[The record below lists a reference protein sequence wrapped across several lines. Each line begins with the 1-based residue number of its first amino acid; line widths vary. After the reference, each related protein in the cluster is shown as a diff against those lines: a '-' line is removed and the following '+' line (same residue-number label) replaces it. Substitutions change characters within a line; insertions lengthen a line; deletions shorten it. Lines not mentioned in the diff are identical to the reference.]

1 MNNIIKAISLICLI
15 IIAGCSQDVI
25 IIPDQQ
31 IQEGEEVAVSFNTI
45 IPEFKTVVTRANGG
59 VNDMYVLVFDEN
71 GNYIARRQ
79 ATLSNQTETGGTFI
93 VQLPSSSN
101 SRIVHFISNYDWSGF
116 NDIAGLNEATVVAL
130 LSTSSTTFW
139 SRVELEN
146 GISSTSFSG
155 LTVSLLR
162 NQAKISVVNEADELT
177 FNGFTIHNKPS
188 KGSVAQYSSTTG
200 FEEGVITEP
209 LDMTLIPAQSS
220 DISTDEKYLFE
231 RKNAYATDITTVIVR
246 GNYNG
251 QQYYYKIDLIDLEKN
266 RYDIERNYHYIVKIK
281 TVTRAGYTSF
291 NDALEGASHN
301 NTALD
306 PIIEKYPIISDG
318 ISKLEVEKTLVI
330 LTKPNQQFSV
340 WAKYF
345 PEIDSETV
353 DNSGVTVSIQ
363 SGNTSIV
370 GSSLN
375 FDSNTGVIS
384 ATGLGQLPLEQGEAR
399 IIVTKGDLARTIRV
413 VLRTPF
419 SFDPITINNQNP
431 GLIPDDQSSDAT
443 LKFNIPNDFPDD
455 LFPLLIEIHTQGLY
469 PAATGLEMVVE
480 SGQIHYIYR
489 ATQRGE
495 QTINFKTNR
504 SDNSETVTLKA
515 DYFADGAVS
524 YSRITVFQGNITYG
538 NNNNIP
544 NNATVTAS
552 TGSITIPSTGIYSY
566 APPSNYNV
574 DTQVNLEYVNE
585 VASNTSG
592 GSWFDPGINQS
603 FHEYYSATSTIGH
616 MYDNGD
622 LNLVIDRFIVTG
634 RIRYTTSTNNN
645 YNNLQNVPNGATLTV
660 AGTAGANGVML
671 SAQRYQLNIPGTAA
685 DNATIRVTYRTSG
698 TDYYVD
704 TTVGALRSNQ
714 YMQLRS
720 NGGRVQN

>member
-1 MNNIIKAISLICLI
+1 MSKIIKAISLICLI

-59 VNDMYVLVFDEN
+59 VNDMYLLVFDEN

-130 LSTSSTTFW
+130 LSTTNTAFW

-209 LDMTLIPAQSS
+209 LDMTLIPAQESE
-220 DISTDEKYLFE
+220 ISTNEKYLFE
-231 RKNAYATDITTVIVR
+231 RKNAYATNITTVIVK

-251 QQYYYKIDLIDLEKN
+251 QQYYYKIDLIDSDKN

-281 TVTRAGYTSF
+281 TVTRAGYVNF
-291 NDALEGASHN
+291 NDALTGASHN

-318 ISKLEVEKTLVI
+318 ISKLEVEKTLVV
-330 LTKPNQQFSV
+330 LTQPNQTFSV
-340 WAKYF
+340 WAKFY
-345 PEIDSETV
+345 PEIGNTNF
-353 DNSGVTVSIQ
+353 DNSEVSVTIQ
-363 SGNTSIV
+363 SGNTSFNA
-370 GSSLN
+370 SSLSFN
-375 FDSNTGVIS
+375 PSTGIITG
-384 ATGLGQLPLEQGEAR
+384 TGLNQLPIPPEQGEAR

-413 VLRTPF
+413 VLREPF
-419 SFDPITINNQNP
+419 EFDPITINNNNP
-431 GLIPDDQSSDAT
+431 AT
-443 LKFNIPNDFPDD
+443 LSGTQGQAATLRFNIPNDFPED
-455 LFPLLIEIHTQGLY
+455 LFPLPIKIYTQGLY
-469 PAATGLEMVVE
+469 AAATGLEMVVE
-480 SGQIHYIYR
+480 GGMIHYIYR
-489 ATQRGE
+489 ANQSGE
-495 QTINFKTNR
+495 QTIEFKTNK
-504 SDNSETVTLKA
+504 SNNEEVVALKA
-515 DYFADGAVS
+515 DYFADGMILYHPNTIKINGTIQYNRRYNSWFSGWSNEWSNVS
-524 YSRITVFQGNITYG
+524 
-538 NNNNIP
+538 
-544 NNATVTAS
+544 NNAT
-552 TGSITIPSTGIYSY
+552 ITISGITG
-566 APPSNYNV
+566 
-574 DTQVNLEYVNE
+574 
-585 VASNTSG
+585 ASLIVSPTGQYTFTTS
-592 GSWFDPGINQS
+592 
-603 FHEYYSATSTIGH
+603 
-616 MYDNGD
+616 
-622 LNLVIDRFIVTG
+622 
-634 RIRYTTSTNNN
+634 YTT
-645 YNNLQNVPNGATLTV
+645 YNPNITFTYSNSGE
-660 AGTAGANGVML
+660 
-671 SAQRYQLNIPGTAA
+671 
-685 DNATIRVTYRTSG
+685 TYRQQISLSDLKTN
-698 TDYYVD
+698 T
-704 TTVGALRSNQ
+704 ALRLDWVN
-714 YMQLRS
+714 
-720 NGGRVQN
+720 

>member
-1 MNNIIKAISLICLI
+1 MYVASEILKINSEKNNKAMSKIIKTISLFCLI
-15 IIAGCSQDVI
+15 IIAGCSQDVMT
-25 IIPDQQ
+25 IPEQQ
-31 IQEGEEVAVSFNTI
+31 MQEGEEIAVSFNTL

-59 VNDMYVLVFDEN
+59 VNDMYLLVFDEN

-79 ATLSNQTETGGTFI
+79 ATLNNQTDAGGTFTA
-93 VQLPSSSN
+93 QLPSSSSN
-101 SRIVHFISNYDWSGF
+101 RIVHFISNYDWTGF

-130 LSTSSTTFW
+130 LSTSNSAFW
-139 SRVELEN
+139 SRVELDN
-146 GISSTSFSG
+146 GISTTSFSG

-345 PEIDSETV
+345 PEISNESF
-353 DNSGVTVSIQ
+353 DNTGVSVTLQ

-370 GSSLN
+370 EGSLN
-375 FDSNTGVIS
+375 FNPTTGNIT
-384 ATGLGQLPLEQGEAR
+384 ATGLSQIPEEPGNAR
-399 IIVTKGDLARTIRV
+399 IVVSKGDLARTIRV

-419 SFDPITINNQNP
+419 SFSPVTINDQRKTHQEDRKSLGCP
-431 GLIPDDQSSDAT
+431 G
-443 LKFNIPNDFPDD
+443 
-455 LFPLLIEIHTQGLY
+455 G
-469 PAATGLEMVVE
+469 
-480 SGQIHYIYR
+480 
-489 ATQRGE
+489 
-495 QTINFKTNR
+495 
-504 SDNSETVTLKA
+504 
-515 DYFADGAVS
+515 
-524 YSRITVFQGNITYG
+524 
-538 NNNNIP
+538 
-544 NNATVTAS
+544 
-552 TGSITIPSTGIYSY
+552 
-566 APPSNYNV
+566 
-574 DTQVNLEYVNE
+574 
-585 VASNTSG
+585 
-592 GSWFDPGINQS
+592 
-603 FHEYYSATSTIGH
+603 
-616 MYDNGD
+616 
-622 LNLVIDRFIVTG
+622 
-634 RIRYTTSTNNN
+634 
-645 YNNLQNVPNGATLTV
+645 
-660 AGTAGANGVML
+660 
-671 SAQRYQLNIPGTAA
+671 
-685 DNATIRVTYRTSG
+685 
-698 TDYYVD
+698 
-704 TTVGALRSNQ
+704 
-714 YMQLRS
+714 
-720 NGGRVQN
+720 

>member
-1 MNNIIKAISLICLI
+1 MSKIIKAISLICLI

-130 LSTSSTTFW
+130 LSTSNTTFW

-345 PEIDSETV
+345 PEISNTSFN
-353 DNSGVTVSIQ
+353 NSGVSVTLQ

-370 GSSLN
+370 EGSLN
-375 FDSNTGVIS
+375 FNPTTGNIT
-384 ATGLGQLPLEQGEAR
+384 ATGLSQIPEEPGNAR
-399 IIVTKGDLARTIRV
+399 IVVSKGDLARTIRV

-419 SFDPITINNQNP
+419 SFSPVTINDQNP
-431 GLIPDDQSSDAT
+431 GLVADGQSSQAT
-443 LKFNIPNDFPDD
+443 LKFNIPDDFPDD
-455 LFPLLIEIHTQGLY
+455 LFPLPIRIYTNGLY
-469 PAATGLEMVVE
+469 PASTGLEMVVE
-480 SGQIHYIYR
+480 GSQIHYIYR
-489 ATQRGE
+489 ATQRGI
-495 QTINFKTNR
+495 QTINFKTNK
-504 SDNSETVTLKA
+504 SGNAETVAIKA
-515 DYFADGAVS
+515 DYFADGSIAYNSFVAF
-524 YSRITVFQGNITYG
+524 RGNISYG
-538 NNNNIP
+538 NNVNVP
-544 NNATVTAS
+544 NNVTVSAS
-552 TGSITIPSTGIYSY
+552 IGSLTIPSTGTYSY
-566 APPSNYNV
+566 APPSNYNLN
-574 DTQVNLEYVNE
+574 TSVNLEYENQ
-585 VASNTSG
+585 VAWNTNSN
-592 GSWFDPGINQS
+592 IRQS
-603 FHEYYSATSTIGH
+603 FHEYYRTTTTIGH
-616 MYDNGD
+616 MYNNGN
-622 LNLVIDRFIVTG
+622 LNLALDGIIVTG
-634 RIRYTTSTNNN
+634 RIRYTTNTNN
-645 YNNLQNVPNGATLTV
+645 YNGMSNVPGNATLTV
-660 AGTAGANGVML
+660 TGTAGATGEMMAN
-671 SAQRYQLNIPGTAA
+671 QRYQLTIPGTAS
-685 DNATIRVTYRTSG
+685 NNSTIRVTYRTSN
-698 TDYYVD
+698 TNYYVD

-720 NGGRVQN
+720 NGGRVQNY

>member
-1 MNNIIKAISLICLI
+1 MSKIIKAISLICLI

-130 LSTSSTTFW
+130 LSTSNTTFW

-155 LTVSLLR
+155 LTVNLLR

-251 QQYYYKIDLIDLEKN
+251 QQYYYKIDLIDSEKN

-345 PEIDSETV
+345 PEISNTSFN
-353 DNSGVTVSIQ
+353 NSGVSVTLQ

-370 GSSLN
+370 EGSLN
-375 FDSNTGVIS
+375 FNPTTGNIT
-384 ATGLGQLPLEQGEAR
+384 ATGLSQIPEETGNAR
-399 IIVTKGDLARTIRV
+399 IVVSKGDLARTIRV

-419 SFDPITINNQNP
+419 SFSPVTINDQNP
-431 GLIPDDQSSDAT
+431 GLVADGQSSQAT
-443 LKFNIPNDFPDD
+443 LKFNIPDDFPDD
-455 LFPLLIEIHTQGLY
+455 LFPLPIRIYTNGLY
-469 PAATGLEMVVE
+469 PASTGLEMVVE
-480 SGQIHYIYR
+480 GSQIHYIYR
-489 ATQRGE
+489 ATQRGI
-495 QTINFKTNR
+495 QTINFKTNK
-504 SDNSETVTLKA
+504 SGNAETVAIKA
-515 DYFADGAVS
+515 DYFADG
-524 YSRITVFQGNITYG
+524 
-538 NNNNIP
+538 
-544 NNATVTAS
+544 
-552 TGSITIPSTGIYSY
+552 SI
-566 APPSNYNV
+566 AYN
-574 DTQVNLEYVNE
+574 
-585 VASNTSG
+585 
-592 GSWFDPGINQS
+592 
-603 FHEYYSATSTIGH
+603 
-616 MYDNGD
+616 
-622 LNLVIDRFIVTG
+622 
-634 RIRYTTSTNNN
+634 
-645 YNNLQNVPNGATLTV
+645 
-660 AGTAGANGVML
+660 
-671 SAQRYQLNIPGTAA
+671 
-685 DNATIRVTYRTSG
+685 
-698 TDYYVD
+698 
-704 TTVGALRSNQ
+704 
-714 YMQLRS
+714 
-720 NGGRVQN
+720 

>member
-1 MNNIIKAISLICLI
+1 MSKIIKAISLICLI

-25 IIPDQQ
+25 LIPDQQ

-59 VNDMYVLVFDEN
+59 VNDMYLLVFDEN

-79 ATLSNQTETGGTFI
+79 AALSNQTDAGGTFTA
-93 VQLPSSSN
+93 QLPSSSN

-130 LSTSSTTFW
+130 LSTSNTTFW

-251 QQYYYKIDLIDLEKN
+251 QQYYYKIDLIDSDKN

-281 TVTRAGYTSF
+281 TVTRAGYVEF

-330 LTKPNQQFSV
+330 LTQPNQQFSV

-345 PEIDSETV
+345 PEISNESF
-353 DNSGVTVSIQ
+353 DNTGVSVTLQ

-375 FDSNTGVIS
+375 FDSSTGIIT
-384 ATGLGQLPLEQGEAR
+384 ATGLGQLPEEPGNAR
-399 IIVTKGDLARTIRV
+399 IVVTKGDLARTIRV
-413 VLRTPF
+413 VLRNPF
-419 SFDPITINNQNP
+419 SFDPITINDQNP
-431 GLIPDDQSSDAT
+431 GLVPDGQSMGVA
-443 LKFNIPNDFPDD
+443 LKFNIPEDFPED
-455 LFPLLIEIHTQGLY
+455 LFPLPIKIYSNGLY
-469 PAATGLEMVVE
+469 PATVGLEMVVE
-480 SGQIHYIYR
+480 GSQIHYIYR
-489 ATQRGE
+489 ATQKGI
-495 QTINFKTNR
+495 QTINFKTNK
-504 SDNSETVTLKA
+504 SGNAETLSIKA
-515 DYFADGAVS
+515 DYFADGA
-524 YSRITVFQGNITYG
+524 I
-538 NNNNIP
+538 
-544 NNATVTAS
+544 A
-552 TGSITIPSTGIYSY
+552 
-566 APPSNYNV
+566 YN
-574 DTQVNLEYVNE
+574 
-585 VASNTSG
+585 
-592 GSWFDPGINQS
+592 S
-603 FHEYYSATSTIGH
+603 FI
-616 MYDNGD
+616 
-622 LNLVIDRFIVTG
+622 
-634 RIRYTTSTNNN
+634 
-645 YNNLQNVPNGATLTV
+645 
-660 AGTAGANGVML
+660 
-671 SAQRYQLNIPGTAA
+671 
-685 DNATIRVTYRTSG
+685 
-698 TDYYVD
+698 
-704 TTVGALRSNQ
+704 
-714 YMQLRS
+714 
-720 NGGRVQN
+720 

>member
-1 MNNIIKAISLICLI
+1 MSKIIKAISLICLI

-130 LSTSSTTFW
+130 LSTSNTTFW

-251 QQYYYKIDLIDLEKN
+251 QQYYYKIDLIDSEKN

-345 PEIDSETV
+345 PEISNTTFN
-353 DNSGVTVSIQ
+353 NSGVSVTLQ

-370 GSSLN
+370 GGSLN
-375 FDSNTGVIS
+375 FNPTTGNIT
-384 ATGLGQLPLEQGEAR
+384 ATGLSQIPEEPGNAR
-399 IIVTKGDLARTIRV
+399 IVVSKGDLARTIRV

-419 SFDPITINNQNP
+419 SFSPVTINDQNP
-431 GLIPDDQSSDAT
+431 GLVADGQSSQAT
-443 LKFNIPNDFPDD
+443 LKFNIPDDFPDD
-455 LFPLLIEIHTQGLY
+455 LFPLPIRIYTNGLY
-469 PAATGLEMVVE
+469 PATVGLEMVVE
-480 SGQIHYIYR
+480 GSQIHYIYR
-489 ATQRGE
+489 ATQKGI
-495 QTINFKTNR
+495 QTINFKTNK
-504 SDNSETVTLKA
+504 SGNAETLSIKA
-515 DYFADGAVS
+515 DYFADGAIAYNS
-524 YSRITVFQGNITYG
+524 FIVFKGNIKYG
-538 NNNNIP
+538 SNNNVP
-544 NNATVTAS
+544 NTATVTAS

-574 DTQVNLEYVNE
+574 DTQVNLEYVYQ

-592 GSWFDPGINQS
+592 GGWFDPGINQS
-603 FHEYYSATSTIGH
+603 FHEYYRTTTTIGH

-622 LNLVIDRFIVTG
+622 LNLALDGIIVTG
-634 RIRYTTSTNNN
+634 RIHYTTNTNN
-645 YNNLQNVPNGATLTV
+645 YNGLSNVPGNATLTV
-660 AGTAGANGVML
+660 TGTAGATGEMMAN
-671 SAQRYQLNIPGTAA
+671 QRYQLTIPGTAS
-685 DNATIRVTYRTSG
+685 NNSTIRVTYRRNY

>member
-1 MNNIIKAISLICLI
+1 
-15 IIAGCSQDVI
+15 
-25 IIPDQQ
+25 
-31 IQEGEEVAVSFNTI
+31 
-45 IPEFKTVVTRANGG
+45 
-59 VNDMYVLVFDEN
+59 
-71 GNYIARRQ
+71 
-79 ATLSNQTETGGTFI
+79 
-93 VQLPSSSN
+93 
-101 SRIVHFISNYDWSGF
+101 
-116 NDIAGLNEATVVAL
+116 LNEATVVAL
-130 LSTSSTTFW
+130 LSTSNTTFW

-251 QQYYYKIDLIDLEKN
+251 QQYYYKIDLIDSEKN

-281 TVTRAGYTSF
+281 TVTRAGYVEF

-345 PEIDSETV
+345 PEISNTTFN
-353 DNSGVTVSIQ
+353 NSGVSVTLQ

-370 GSSLN
+370 GGSLN
-375 FDSNTGVIS
+375 FNPTTGNIT
-384 ATGLGQLPLEQGEAR
+384 ATGLSQIPEEPGNAR
-399 IIVTKGDLARTIRV
+399 IVVSKGDLARTIRV

-419 SFDPITINNQNP
+419 SFSPVTINDQNP
-431 GLIPDDQSSDAT
+431 GLVADGQSSQAT
-443 LKFNIPNDFPDD
+443 LKFNIPDDFPDD
-455 LFPLLIEIHTQGLY
+455 LFPLPIRIYTNGLY
-469 PAATGLEMVVE
+469 PAAAGLEMVVE
-480 SGQIHYIYR
+480 GSQIHYIYR
-489 ATQRGE
+489 ATQKGI
-495 QTINFKTNR
+495 QTINFKTNK
-504 SDNSETVTLKA
+504 SGNAETLSIKA
-515 DYFADGAVS
+515 DYFADGAIAYNS
-524 YSRITVFQGNITYG
+524 FIVFKGNIKYG
-538 NNNNIP
+538 SNNNVP
-544 NNATVTAS
+544 NTATVTAS

-574 DTQVNLEYVNE
+574 DTQVNLEYVNQ

-592 GSWFDPGINQS
+592 GGWFDPGINQS

-671 SAQRYQLNIPGTAA
+671 SAQRYQLTIPGTAS
-685 DNATIRVTYRTSG
+685 NNSTIRVTYRRNNTN
-698 TDYYVD
+698 YYVD

>member
-1 MNNIIKAISLICLI
+1 M
-15 IIAGCSQDVI
+15 
-25 IIPDQQ
+25 
-31 IQEGEEVAVSFNTI
+31 
-45 IPEFKTVVTRANGG
+45 
-59 VNDMYVLVFDEN
+59 
-71 GNYIARRQ
+71 
-79 ATLSNQTETGGTFI
+79 SNQTETGGTFI

-130 LSTSSTTFW
+130 LSTSNTTFW

-345 PEIDSETV
+345 PEISNTTFN
-353 DNSGVTVSIQ
+353 NSGVSVTLQ

-370 GSSLN
+370 GGSLN
-375 FDSNTGVIS
+375 FNPTTGNIT
-384 ATGLGQLPLEQGEAR
+384 ATGLSQIPEEPGNAR
-399 IIVTKGDLARTIRV
+399 IVVTKGDLARTIRV
-413 VLRTPF
+413 VLRNPF
-419 SFDPITINNQNP
+419 SFDPITINNLNP
-431 GLIPDDQSSDAT
+431 GLVTDGQSEDAVLKFTIPD
-443 LKFNIPNDFPDD
+443 DFPDD
-455 LFPLLIEIHTQGLY
+455 LFPLPIRIYTNGLY
-469 PAATGLEMVVE
+469 PAAAGLEMVVE
-480 SGQIHYIYR
+480 GSQIHYIYR
-489 ATQRGE
+489 ATQKGI
-495 QTINFKTNR
+495 QTINFKTNK
-504 SDNSETVTLKA
+504 SGNAETVAIKA
-515 DYFADGAVS
+515 DYFADGSIAYNSFVAF
-524 YSRITVFQGNITYG
+524 RGNISYG
-538 NNNNIP
+538 NNVNVP
-544 NNATVTAS
+544 NNVTVSAS
-552 TGSITIPSTGIYSY
+552 IGSLTIPSTGIIVMLHRPIIISI
-566 APPSNYNV
+566 PS
-574 DTQVNLEYVNE
+574 DLEYVNE
-585 VASNTSG
+585 VESNTSG
-592 GSWFDPGINQS
+592 GGWFDPGINQS

-645 YNNLQNVPNGATLTV
+645 YNNLQNVPNYATLTV
-660 AGTAGANGVML
+660 TGTAGATGVMIDT
-671 SAQRYQLNIPGTAA
+671 QCYQLNIPGTAA
-685 DNATIRVTYRTSG
+685 DSATIRVTYRTSN
-698 TDYYVD
+698 TNYYVD

>member
-1 MNNIIKAISLICLI
+1 MSKIIKAISLICLI

-130 LSTSSTTFW
+130 LSTSNTTFW

-162 NQAKISVVNEADELT
+162 NQAKISVLNEASELSYS
-177 FNGFTIHNKPS
+177 GFTIHNKPT
-188 KGSVAQYSSTTG
+188 KGSVAPYSLTTG
-200 FEEGVITEP
+200 FAEGAITEP
-209 LDMTLIPAQSS
+209 LDILLNSAQESE
-220 DISTDEKYLFE
+220 ISTNEKYLFE
-231 RKNAYATDITTVIVR
+231 RKNAYAANITTVIVK

-251 QQYYYKIDLIDLEKN
+251 QQYYYKIDLIDSDKN

-281 TVTRAGYTSF
+281 TVTRAGYVNF
-291 NDALEGASHN
+291 NDALGGASHN
-301 NTALD
+301 NTSLD

-330 LTKPNQQFSV
+330 LTQPNQQFSV

-345 PEIDSETV
+345 PDISTETFN
-353 DNSGVTVSIQ
+353 NSGVSVTLQ

-375 FDSNTGVIS
+375 FNPTTGIIT
-384 ATGLGQLPLEQGEAR
+384 ATGLSQLPLDQGEAR
-399 IIVTKGDLARTIRV
+399 IVVSKGDLARTIRV

-419 SFDPITINNQNP
+419 LFNPITINDTNP
-431 GLIPDDQSSDAT
+431 GLVPDGQSMGVT
-443 LKFNIPNDFPDD
+443 LKFNIPDDFPED
-455 LFPLLIEIHTQGLY
+455 LFPLPIKIYTDGLY
-469 PAATGLEMVVE
+469 PASAGLQMVVE
-480 SGQIHYIYR
+480 GGQIHYIYR
-489 ATQRGE
+489 ATQRGI
-495 QTINFKTNR
+495 QTVNFKTNK
-504 SDNSETVTLKA
+504 SSNGATVTLKA
-515 DYFADGAVS
+515 DYFADSAIA
-524 YSRITVFQGNITYG
+524 YNTFIAFQGNIKYG
-538 NNNNIP
+538 NNINVP
-544 NNATVTAS
+544 NGANVTAS
-552 TGSITIPSTGIYSY
+552 TGTMSIYSAGSY
-566 APPSNYNV
+566 RYTPPSNYDV
-574 DTQVNLEYVNE
+574 STQVNLLYAIQI
-585 VASNTSG
+585 ASNTSG
-592 GSWFDPGINQS
+592 GGWFDPGINQS
-603 FHEYYSATSTIGH
+603 FHEYYSATPTIGH

-660 AGTAGANGVML
+660 AGTAGATGVMI
-671 SAQRYQLNIPGTAA
+671 ANQRYQLVIPGTAA
-685 DNATIRVTYRTSG
+685 DSATIRVTYRTNN

-720 NGGRVQN
+720 NGGKVEN